1 MAGCDNLYGNSK
13 EWKELYDF
21 LVGKK
26 RKKWVKAYMK
36 PQPQGDEKVR
46 ICYIANIQGWLIRNC
61 TLEWVQTRLNDNF
74 DIQRMLL
81 GKAHHE
87 KGAASHEGVL

>member
-1 MAGCDNLYGNSK
+1 MAACDNLYGNRK

-21 LVGKK
+21 LVEKK

-36 PQPQGDEKVR
+36 KQPHGDEEAR
-46 ICYIANIQGWLIRNC
+46 LCYVANIQGWLIQNC
-61 TLEWVQTRLNDNF
+61 TLAWVQQRLNDNF

-81 GKAHHE
+81 GNAHHE
-87 KGAASHEGVL
+87 TKEMAHEGFL